1 MRSASVIIVV
11 LLLIPRQ
18 LPAAEKDPFD
28 QSGVPIEV
36 QPTDP
41 KLVKVVLVAGTP
53 SAKTGEHEY
62 FAGCAVLMKLLQQ
75 TPGVFPVMVRD
86 GWPKN
91 PKTFEGAKTIVFF
104 MTGGGTQSTIVHQEE
119 MQKLMDAGVGIVHL
133 HNLIDYPKDLGDRVR
148 GWMGGCYEPMFS
160 KRAHW
165 VTTHKDWPDHP
176 VMRGVK
182 PFTIDDGYLYNLRF
196 VPGLKGVTPLL
207 RTVPPTTKLPP
218 DQKPGDDAIVAWTYE
233 RTDGG
238 RAFVWTGGH
247 LHKTWGDE
255 GYRRFL
261 VNGVLWTAKVEV
273 PKGGAKVDLD
283 PAELNRNLDRKK

>member
-1 MRSASVIIVV
+1 MRIASLFAV
-11 LLLIPRQ
+11 LLLAAPP
-18 LPAAEKDPFD
+18 LSAAEKDPFD

-36 QPTDP
+36 QPTDA
-41 KLVKVVLVAGTP
+41 KLTKIVLVAGTP

-62 FAGCAVLMKLLQQ
+62 FAGCFVMMKLLQQ
-75 TPGVFPVMVRD
+75 TPGVFPVLVRD

-104 MTGGGTQSTIVHQEE
+104 MTGGSTQSTIVHQAE

-133 HNLIDYPKDLGDRVR
+133 HNLIEYPKDLGDRAR
-148 GWMGGCYEPMFS
+148 GWLGGCYEPMFS

-207 RTVPPTTKLPP
+207 RTAPPPP
-218 DQKPGDDAIVAWTYE
+218 KPQLGDDTIVAWTYD
-233 RTDGG
+233 RADGG

-247 LHKTWGDE
+247 LHKTWGEE
-255 GYRRFL
+255 GYRRFII
-261 VNGVLWTAKVEV
+261 NGILWTAKIEV
-273 PKGGAKVDLD
+273 PKEGAKVDLD
-283 PAELNRNLDRKK
+283 PADLKKNLDRKK